1 MKNRKE
7 KDEMKSGKC
16 DERILTIRPNTVT
29 LALHQTTLQCP
40 PQSAPHIYTRRYDHF
55 EFDRGAFIN

>member
-1 MKNRKE
+1 
-7 KDEMKSGKC
+7 MKSGKC

-55 EFDRGAFIN
+55 EFDHGAFIN